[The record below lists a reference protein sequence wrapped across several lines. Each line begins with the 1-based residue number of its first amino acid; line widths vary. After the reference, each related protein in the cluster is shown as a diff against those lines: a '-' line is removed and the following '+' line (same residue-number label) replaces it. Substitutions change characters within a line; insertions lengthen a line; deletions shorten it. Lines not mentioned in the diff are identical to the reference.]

1 MTDKKFP
8 KIRGISRMDYE
19 KAYDGW
25 FVRYTRDAVTF
36 RQTFPDSKYG
46 SPEASLEAAKKWHE
60 EARTLLPPLNRKEF
74 AELKKCNNQ
83 SGHTGVH
90 RSHQIKNGRKLY
102 HWVAS
107 WIPAKGKKKSRRF
120 SVLKYGE
127 EEAKRLAIAAR
138 EEGIRNLEE
147 EWPAEYWD
155 SRRHQDSFDKIY
167 KRDVFA
173 FEGSEAFAIHKIKER
188 NQQLRDDKISD
199 FLEKHGELFC
209 EVCGFSFEKE
219 YGEIGKG
226 LIEVHHLVP
235 LALMTEKHQTTLSEL
250 ICICSNCHFVV
261 HNGDHDENLRKMKF
275 IFDAKQTGKKKN
287 QNKGIHNVPEKA
299 AEID

>member
-1 MTDKKFP
+1 
-8 KIRGISRMDYE
+8 MDYE

-25 FVRYTRDAVTF
+25 FVRYTRDGVTF

-46 SPEASLEAAKKWHE
+46 SPEASLEAAKEWHD
-60 EARTLLPPLNRKEF
+60 EAKTLLPPLNRKEF
-74 AELKKCNNQ
+74 AELKKRNNT
-83 SGHTGVH
+83 SGHVGVH

-107 WIPAKGKKKSRRF
+107 WSPAKGAQKSRRF

-127 EEAKRLAIAAR
+127 EEAKRLAIEAR
-138 EEGIRNLEE
+138 EEAIKNLAED
-147 EWPAEYWD
+147 WPEEYWA
-155 SRRHQDSFDKIY
+155 SRAKQEALDKTY

-173 FEGSEAFAIHKIKER
+173 FEGTEAFAIHKIKER
-188 NQQLRDDKISD
+188 NQRLRDQKVDD

-226 LIEVHHLVP
+226 LIEIHHLIP
-235 LALMTEKHQTTLSEL
+235 LAQMTEQHQTKLSEL

-261 HNGDHDENLRKMKF
+261 HNGDHEENLRKMRF
-275 IFDAKQTGKKKN
+275 IFDAKQTKKK
-287 QNKGIHNVPEKA
+287 K
-299 AEID
+299 